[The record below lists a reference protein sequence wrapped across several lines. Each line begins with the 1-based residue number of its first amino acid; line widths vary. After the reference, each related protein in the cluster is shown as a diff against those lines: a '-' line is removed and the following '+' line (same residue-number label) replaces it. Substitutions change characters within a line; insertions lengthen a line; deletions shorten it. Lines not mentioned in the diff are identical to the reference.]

1 VPCPSFVFILF
12 VVAKPYGKFCLVVM
26 LVGPV
31 WFMPNIAMPKGK
43 PKRALRDLGHGLGM
57 QIAGH

>member
-26 LVGPV
+26 IVGSV
-31 WFMPNIAMPKGK
+31 WFMSAMPKGK

-57 QIAGH
+57 QIADH